1 MDLTPT
7 IIPKSDMLNADD
19 LIAGPITIKI
29 TAVKPG
35 SAEQPVI
42 IHYEGDNG
50 HPYKPGKSMRRVLVA
65 IWGKDGSAY
74 VGRRLTLYCDPTVMF
89 GPDRTGGIRIS
100 HASDIKE
107 PLEIALT
114 VKRGKRKPFIVE
126 PMAAEQVAEQF
137 VLPEGWDKWTNEERG
152 MNRANAGL
160 AALRAW
166 WKTLSKADADT
177 LRTALDSEWKP
188 VAEAADQAKKKGAQ

>member
-1 MDLTPT
+1 MDLTNT
-7 IIPKSDMLNADD
+7 IIPKGDQTNADD
-19 LIAGPITIKI
+19 LIAGPRTIKI
-29 TAVKPG
+29 VSVEAG
-35 SAEQPVI
+35 SKEQPVTI
-42 IHYEGDNG
+42 NYEGDDG
-50 HPYKPGKSMRRVLVA
+50 RPYRPSKGMRRVLVS
-65 IWGKDGSAY
+65 IWGKESSAY
-74 VGRRLTLYCDPTVMF
+74 IGRRLTLYCDPTVTF
-89 GPDRTGGIRIS
+89 GPDKTGGIRIS

-107 PLEIALT
+107 PVEIALT

-126 PMAAEQVAEQF
+126 PMAAEQAVEQF
-137 VLPEGWDKWTNEERG
+137 VPPEGWDKWTNEERG